1 MIRFLLFILIF
12 MGVTHAQNHYFIK
25 LGSFKQLKGLER
37 SINRLPQTLRE
48 QVVVVESNHWFIP
61 FAYHSPNKNIPR
73 KKLSG
78 YKRYFPDAHINHS
91 PAILHHPVILDYRRN
106 NRVQEVQEPPVYI
119 QSNNLNQLQNVA
131 ISQED
136 NTLPYTIISSTPMMQ
151 PISYTPIPTPNQKRV
166 KIVHHHEKYFSKK
179 MLSGKYYYLAYKK
192 TDTSPDLLVKV
203 KFENHQVKYQ
213 AVIGDMQ
220 LLDANYLVKD
230 KKLYMYATTFSAE
243 GAYSLIEENRKNHI
257 LVSSW
262 SKGKKLNTLR
272 YYYRLNDAKNYLKSG
287 DASEDS
293 LATTLQESEFEGVY
307 LPIDSD

>member
-1 MIRFLLFILIF
+1 MIRFLLFMLIF
-12 MGVTHAQNHYFIK
+12 MGVAHAQNQYYFIK

-37 SINRLPQTLRE
+37 SINRLPQPLRE

-61 FAYHSPNKNIPR
+61 FAYHSPNKNILR

-91 PAILHHPVILDYRRN
+91 PTILHHPVIHDYRLKKRT
-106 NRVQEVQEPPVYI
+106 QEPPLYI
-119 QSNNLNQLQNVA
+119 PSNNPNYLQNVA
-131 ISQED
+131 ISEED
-136 NTLPYTIISSTPMMQ
+136 NTLPYTITSAPIITP
-151 PISYTPIPTPNQKRV
+151 ITYTPIPTPSQKRV
-166 KIVHHHEKYFSKK
+166 KVVHNNEKYFSKK

-192 TDTSPDLLVKV
+192 TNSSPSLLVKV
-203 KFENHQVKYQ
+203 KFGNHRVKYQ
-213 AVIGDMQ
+213 AVIGEMQ
-220 LLDANYLVKD
+220 LLDANYLVKN

-243 GAYSLIEENRKNHI
+243 GAYSLIEENRKEYI

-262 SKGKKLNTLR
+262 SNGKKLNTLR

-287 DASEDS
+287 DASKDS